1 MEYAIPNPISNP
13 ISNLS
18 SNNEEYNFLKMMQ
31 QNDATYNKVKKMNK
45 TQLSNNSK
53 NPRQSEINEQLLNL
67 YTELDIE
74 YNNFKNKLS
83 LDDIKLA
90 YN

>member
-1 MEYAIPNPISNP
+1 MI
-13 ISNLS
+13 
-18 SNNEEYNFLKMMQ
+18 Q

-53 NPRQSEINEQLLNL
+53 NPRQSEINEQLLKL
-67 YTELDIE
+67 YTEIDTE

-83 LDDIKLA
+83 SPCFKHKLINIEKNNRA
-90 YN
+90 INQSILKS